1 MKTKHQIAAWYDAPD
16 VYHMM
21 VPDELI
27 LNGATVCEPDKIA
40 LTTCELI
47 WPATRGTFE
56 ILKLDDPRYLEAVDA
71 SFAKLKKDLPAD
83 DFEVTLTDREKG
95 IFTIKNLACEAPKP
109 PVSNAQTFVAVRRHL
124 RIAIFKLSA
133 EAERLEVQ
141 GADTQPDP
149 DQKEEGSHDD

>member
-1 MKTKHQIAAWYDAPD
+1 MKTKHQVAAWYDAPD

-27 LNGATVCEPDKIA
+27 LNGATVCEPDKVA

-47 WPATRGTFE
+47 WPTTRGTFE

-71 SFAKLKKDLPAD
+71 SLAKLKADLPAD
-83 DFEVTLTDREKG
+83 DFEVSLDDREKG
-95 IFTIKNLACEAPKP
+95 IFTIRNLAREKPKP
-109 PVSNAQTFVAVRRHL
+109 FDTSATLITVRRHL

-149 DQKEEGSHDD
+149 DQEEEGMS

>member
-71 SFAKLKKDLPAD
+71 SLVKLKADLPVD
-83 DFEVTLTDREKG
+83 DFTVTLDDREKG
-95 IFTIKNLACEAPKP
+95 IFTIKNLTTKTT
-109 PVSNAQTFVAVRRHL
+109 NASPLVEVRRHL

-149 DQKEEGSHDD
+149 DQQEEGTS